1 MKGIVMEIPKDVT
14 NYEREAI
21 YDWELDIDEN
31 PSWKIWEM
39 ELKFK

>member
-1 MKGIVMEIPKDVT
+1 MEIPKDVT
-14 NYEREAI
+14 NYEREEI

-31 PSWKIWEM
+31 PSWTIWEM

>member
-1 MKGIVMEIPKDVT
+1 MESKDVS

>member
-1 MKGIVMEIPKDVT
+1 MENYKDIS

>member
-1 MKGIVMEIPKDVT
+1 LKGIVMEIPKDVT

>member
-1 MKGIVMEIPKDVT
+1 MENKKDVT
-14 NYEREAI
+14 NYEREAV

-39 ELKFK
+39 ELKLK